1 MRARARG
8 PVRAADNEDSRADER
23 AGADPSDALVGA
35 DADGD
40 DDRSA
45 PWDEAARAAVVPREH
60 DGKRLDQT
68 LASLW
73 PEFSRA
79 RLQRW
84 IDGGAVAR
92 NGVAPRAKDRVQA
105 GDRIEF
111 TPPPSERRLS
121 FAPEVAVLASLE
133 IVHEDESILVINKP
147 PGLVVHPGAG
157 NWSGTLQNGLLA
169 LDPRQAHLPRAG
181 IVHRLDALTS
191 GLMVVART
199 PQALTELARQLQA
212 REIQR
217 EYWAIVYGRV
227 PAAGVIE
234 ERLERDPRNPL
245 RFRISRAAAARH
257 ARTLYRCLQTV
268 ATVPPLSWV
277 ALRLDTGR
285 THQIRVHME
294 YLGHP
299 LVGDPIYHRG
309 RPIVMT
315 TADASRQQKQGSA
328 ERRKGEQETADL
340 ATFPRQALHACRLE
354 LTHPRSALRLS
365 WFRAPPAD
373 MLALMRAAGLPAPRR
388 WRTAF

>member
-1 MRARARG
+1 MKVRAR
-8 PVRAADNEDSRADER
+8 PVPAADREEKRANAR
-23 AGADPSDALVGA
+23 VAADPVDLLRGV

-40 DDRSA
+40 DDRRD
-45 PWDEAARAAVVPREH
+45 PWDEAPRAVIVPLEH
-60 DGKRLDQT
+60 DGKRVDQT

-84 IDGGAVAR
+84 IDAGAVMR
-92 NGVAPRAKDRVQA
+92 NGVVPRPKDRVQA
-105 GDRIEF
+105 GDRIAL
-111 TPPPSERRLS
+111 TPPPSEQRLS
-121 FAPEVAVLASLE
+121 FEPEAAVLASLE

-169 LDPRQAHLPRAG
+169 FDPRQAHLPRAG

-199 PQALTELARQLQA
+199 PQALTELGRQLQA
-212 REIQR
+212 REIERQ
-217 EYWAIVYGRV
+217 YWAIVYGRA

-234 ERLERDPRNPL
+234 QRLERDPRNPL
-245 RFRISRAAAARH
+245 RFRVTRAAAARE
-257 ARTLYRCLQTV
+257 ARTLYRCLQTT
-268 ATVPPLSWV
+268 ATMPPLSWV

-294 YLGHP
+294 YLGYP

-309 RPIVMT
+309 RPALT
-315 TADASRQQKQGSA
+315 KGTDTTRQASARRKRSGLQTADW
-328 ERRKGEQETADL
+328 

-354 LTHPRSALRLS
+354 LTHPHAGQRLS

-373 MLALMRAAGLPAPRR
+373 MLALMRAAGLRAPRR
-388 WRTAF
+388 WRAAF